1 MWQLEKHLLHSI
13 HVYVIELPNS
23 ESLEEILDW
32 RHTVAASQLGAWV
45 VQYECKA
52 HLLLGREA
60 TLRTVIAINEITVR
74 NMKIGRHHSKYSLL
88 NVYATPLP
96 PT

>member
-1 MWQLEKHLLHSI
+1 MGQLEKHLLHSI

-23 ESLEEILDW
+23 ESLEEILDG

-60 TLRTVIAINEITVR
+60 TLQTVIAITEITVR
-74 NMKIGRHHSKYSLL
+74 NLQIDKHHSIY
-88 NVYATPLP
+88 T
-96 PT
+96 

>member
-1 MWQLEKHLLHSI
+1 MFSANCKYVCTKSFPDYEGISENSRIVWVGQLEKHLLHSI

-23 ESLEEILDW
+23 ESLEEILDG

-60 TLRTVIAINEITVR
+60 TL
-74 NMKIGRHHSKYSLL
+74 
-88 NVYATPLP
+88 
-96 PT
+96 

>member
-1 MWQLEKHLLHSI
+1 VWQLDKHLLHSI

-23 ESLEEILDW
+23 ESLEEILDG

-60 TLRTVIAINEITVR
+60 TLRTDIAMPEITVR
-74 NMKIGRHHSKYSLL
+74 NLKIYRHHSTY
-88 NVYATPLP
+88 T
-96 PT
+96 